1 VLKDPEKEEDFMEKI
16 EAFLEDLTRI
26 ADELHGLCHVE
37 TLWEA
42 ALGAAAVAAV
52 TGSAERGAWL
62 LEDHYSL
69 KEAEEVYDLLE
80 AAAGLLK
87 EETHEPPDG
96 PGKGTER
103 RDLEGPDLPSDF

>member
-1 VLKDPEKEEDFMEKI
+1 MKEI
-16 EAFLEDLTRI
+16 EAFLNELTRT
-26 ADELHGLCHVE
+26 ADGLHGLCHVE

-42 ALGAAAVAAV
+42 ALGAAAVAAI

-62 LEDHYSL
+62 PEDHYSGE
-69 KEAEEVYDLLE
+69 EADEVYGLPE

-87 EETHEPPDG
+87 GETHGPPDD
-96 PGKGTER
+96 PGEWTER